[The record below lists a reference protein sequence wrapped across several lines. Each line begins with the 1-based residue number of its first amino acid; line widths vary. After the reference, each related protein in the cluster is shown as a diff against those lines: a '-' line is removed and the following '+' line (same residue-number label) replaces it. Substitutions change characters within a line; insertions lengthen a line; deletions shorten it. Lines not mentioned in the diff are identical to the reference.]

1 MSLAVP
7 ASKFWVSLQ
16 GAMWLW
22 TCHSA
27 SLSLI
32 FFLIKGRSCVLSVR
46 SWNYLYHIW
55 KMLNTK
61 QQLVIAF
68 LTQTRRGPQVARN
81 RWVIRQ
87 CYIQWIKEH
96 SCWAGL
102 FSIFLNAYF
111 CLFPHVLYNWKRQGL
126 VWVVAN
132 WTHFP
137 KTEPKTSSLL
147 GFGKWLCLFQGEPV
161 FLKTY

>member
-32 FFLIKGRSCVLSVR
+32 FFLIKGRSCALSVR

-68 LTQTRRGPQVARN
+68 LTQTWRGPQVARN

-147 GFGKWLCLFQGEPV
+147 GFGKWLCLFQG
-161 FLKTY
+161 